1 MYQGK
6 FDAKRKKA
14 SVDAQELVA
23 QRNAAPKKK
32 EAPVKASAD
41 EELLTRKKA
50 AAQKEAPAAEEA
62 PVKKKAPAAEAPAKK
77 SAPKK
82 DVPAAEEAPVKKK
95 SKKEAPAV
103 EETPKRR
110 GPRVGGVI
118 FYTFYFMFI
127 LLFFVA
133 VFFALQ
139 WVQDWLV
146 DYEAAQPTAKCTQV
160 FEQLFTDPDW
170 DALYDAAAIEDTPY
184 EGKEAFVAYMEDK
197 VGNTK
202 LTYMET
208 SAGLSGDKKYIVKLG
223 EEKIAS
229 FTLVDK
235 AKSDS
240 ALAEITDLPQ
250 WELGSIELFYERTE
264 SYRIQKLDDH
274 TVYVNDVALDDS
286 YTIQKA
292 TTAAEKYL
300 PDGITGVWMCTQ
312 EITGLMSTPT
322 VTIFDDKGQQMEV
335 TYDEATRTF
344 TERTEANTI
353 SEDEETVALNAAKA
367 YALYMIEK
375 ASRAQVAKYFDTSSD
390 IYSIIVK
397 SDVWTVQDNNGY
409 EFADETVSDYCRYA
423 DDLFSA
429 RVSMKLN
436 VTRKDGT
443 IKEFTVDS
451 TLFFELQST
460 GKWLAYE
467 MTNVDVQAPVGQVRL
482 TFMNG
487 DTVLSSDFYN
497 TNITQL
503 TTPVVSVPEGK
514 VFTGW
519 VREDVAEDGTTT
531 LTVVFSPDE
540 TGYVPIPSGTTLEP
554 MTLYALFED
563 APTAATEGA

>member
-146 DYEAAQPTAKCTQV
+146 DYEAAQPTTKCTQV

>member
-1 MYQGK
+1 M
-6 FDAKRKKA
+6 
-14 SVDAQELVA
+14 
-23 QRNAAPKKK
+23 
-32 EAPVKASAD
+32 
-41 EELLTRKKA
+41 
-50 AAQKEAPAAEEA
+50 
-62 PVKKKAPAAEAPAKK
+62 
-77 SAPKK
+77 
-82 DVPAAEEAPVKKK
+82 
-95 SKKEAPAV
+95 

-146 DYEAAQPTAKCTQV
+146 DYEAAQPTTKCTQV